1 LKTET
6 ISIKGHEYH
15 SAQSSYQSHDLTY
28 QSFCKTHISHGNN
41 ALSSIAETNSRGLDA
56 FISKALSPQSQGLSM
71 YEKEHMAI
79 LMAVDHWHVIYN
91 MSSSTYRQIKS
102 V

>member
-15 SAQSSYQSHDLTY
+15 SAQSSYQPHDLTY
-28 QSFCKTHISHGNN
+28 QSFWETHVSHGNN

-56 FISKALSPQSQGLSM
+56 FIMQQLKKNFLLLFLLLINLGL
-71 YEKEHMAI
+71 
-79 LMAVDHWHVIYN
+79 
-91 MSSSTYRQIKS
+91 T
-102 V
+102 